1 MNHVF
6 KLVWSYTRQVYVV
19 ASEISSGL
27 GKNSGHIKL
36 LAPVV
41 AIASGLMGA
50 QALAA
55 PPLPTQLPT
64 GAAVAAGVA
73 AVSQSAAHLNV
84 LQSSN
89 RAIIDWQSFSVGKDA
104 SVTFT
109 QPGASAVVLNRVVG
123 ADPSQIFGQISAN
136 GQVFLV
142 NPGGVYFSPT
152 SQVNAGAFVASTHG
166 IEANDFMQGKNLFTR
181 NGATAS
187 VVNEGTISVDLGG
200 YVALLAPEVRN
211 NGLVMARQGAV
222 VMAAAETITL
232 NFGADNILNSVSTTG
247 AVVDAL
253 VENRQAVR
261 APGGLIIMS
270 AQAASALRAGVVN
283 NSGELQARCWLT

>member
-6 KLVWSYTRQVYVV
+6 KLVWSFTRQVYVV

-27 GKNSGHIKL
+27 GKNSGHIQL
-36 LAPVV
+36 LAPVF

-104 SVTFT
+104 SV
-109 QPGASAVVLNRVVG
+109 S
-123 ADPSQIFGQISAN
+123 S
-136 GQVFLV
+136 
-142 NPGGVYFSPT
+142 
-152 SQVNAGAFVASTHG
+152 
-166 IEANDFMQGKNLFTR
+166 R
-181 NGATAS
+181 N
-187 VVNEGTISVDLGG
+187 
-200 YVALLAPEVRN
+200 LAP
-211 NGLVMARQGAV
+211 
-222 VMAAAETITL
+222 
-232 NFGADNILNSVSTTG
+232 
-247 AVVDAL
+247 
-253 VENRQAVR
+253 
-261 APGGLIIMS
+261 APWS
-270 AQAASALRAGVVN
+270 
-283 NSGELQARCWLT
+283 

>member
-6 KLVWSYTRQVYVV
+6 KLVWSFTRQVYVV
-19 ASEISSGL
+19 ASEISSGMS
-27 GKNSGHIKL
+27 KTSGHIKL

-41 AIASGLMGA
+41 AIASSLMAEG
-50 QALAA
+50 ALAA

-109 QPGASAVVLNRVVG
+109 QPTPSAMVLNRVVG
-123 ADPSQIFGQISAN
+123 ADASQIFGQINAT

-166 IEANDFMQGKNLFTR
+166 IADNDFLQGKNLFTR
-181 NGATAS
+181 NGNTAN

-232 NFGADNILNSVSTTG
+232 NFGADNILNSK
-247 AVVDAL
+247 
-253 VENRQAVR
+253 
-261 APGGLIIMS
+261 
-270 AQAASALRAGVVN
+270 AAM
-283 NSGELQARCWLT
+283 